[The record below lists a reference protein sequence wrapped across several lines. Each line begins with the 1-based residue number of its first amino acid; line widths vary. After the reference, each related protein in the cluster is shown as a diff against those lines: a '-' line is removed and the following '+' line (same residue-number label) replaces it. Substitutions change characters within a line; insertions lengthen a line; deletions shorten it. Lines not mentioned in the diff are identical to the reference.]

1 MEGEKII
8 NKNTNTMNKITYI
21 LTVLVSLSSYA
32 QISVYQH
39 DYPLDYTN
47 TRINNLPNVE
57 YNTFIRLNETEQHAV
72 QTPISKTLKAIDRI
86 QIKPNFKGGPF
97 NGGGL
102 FKATMCDL
110 NRDVVCLSHN
120 ELTDIEALKKFENTS
135 NEYVSYIILIIASL
149 LILFTIFFAFK
160 TFKILLKA
168 LFNN

>member
-1 MEGEKII
+1 
-8 NKNTNTMNKITYI
+8 MNKITYI

-39 DYPLDYTN
+39 DYPLDHTN

-72 QTPISKTLKAIDRI
+72 QTPISKTLKASDRI

-120 ELTDIEALKKFENTS
+120 ELTDIEALKKFEIGIGLPDFLKDKIQTFIDT
-135 NEYVSYIILIIASL
+135 ED
-149 LILFTIFFAFK
+149 TINGINPYLSWQFDVK
-160 TFKILLKA
+160 VTK
-168 LFNN
+168 